1 MAGLLRTYSKK
12 DNFMMNV
19 MPFVYGWGAAIV
31 IVGAM
36 FKIMH
41 WPGAGPMLV
50 VGLSTEAVIFFLSV
64 FESKHE
70 EPWLEDWIKAYPQMN
85 PKTNP
90 TPVEGKKGG
99 ATAKDLNTMLADANI
114 NQDVVNKLGQG
125 FQQLTGTVSKMS
137 EIGDA
142 TVATKEYVT
151 NVKAATT
158 SITEMN
164 KSYAVTVGA
173 MNEMANATKDAKE
186 YHGQVQNITK
196 NLGALNAVYEMELQ
210 DANNHL
216 KAMNKFYAN
225 LTNAMQTMSEANK
238 DTQQL
243 KDEMGKL
250 AKNLTTLNTIYGGMV
265 AAMKS

>member
-1 MAGLLRTYSKK
+1 MAELRTYSGK
-12 DNFMMNV
+12 DKFMRNV
-19 MPFVYGWGAAIV
+19 MPFIYGWGAAIV

-50 VGLSTEAVIFFLSV
+50 VGLSTEAVIFMLSV
-64 FESKHE
+64 FEAKHE
-70 EPWLEDWIKAYPQMN
+70 EPYLEDWVKVYPQMLGAS
-85 PKTNP
+85 
-90 TPVEGKKGG
+90 PVADTKKSG
-99 ATAKDLNTMLADANI
+99 ANAKDLNTMLADANI

-125 FQQLTGTVSKMS
+125 FQSLTTTVAKMNDIS
-137 EIGDA
+137 DA
-142 TVATKEYVT
+142 TVATKDYVT

-164 KSYAVTVGA
+164 KSYSVTVGA

-216 KAMNKFYAN
+216 KSMNKFYSN
-225 LTNAMQTMSEANK
+225 LTNAMQTMAEANK

-250 AKNLTTLNTIYGGMV
+250 AKNLTTLNSIYGGMV
-265 AAMKS
+265 AAMKG

>member
-1 MAGLLRTYSKK
+1 MAQLKTYSKQE
-12 DNFMMNV
+12 NFFRTF
-19 MPFVYGWGAAIV
+19 MPFIYGWGASVV

-50 VGLSTEAVIFFLSV
+50 IGLSTEAVIFFLSV
-64 FESKHE
+64 FEAKHDDTHF
-70 EPWLEDWIKAYPQMN
+70 EDWVKVYPQMLN
-85 PKTNP
+85 ATPEP
-90 TPVEGKKGG
+90 TKKGG
-99 ATAKDLNTMLADANI
+99 ASPKDLAAMMADANI
-114 NQDVVNKLGQG
+114 SQDVVNKLGQG

-142 TVATKEYVT
+142 TVATKEYVS
-151 NVKAATT
+151 NVKAAST

-164 KSYAVTVGA
+164 KSYSVTVSA

-186 YHGQVQNITK
+186 YHAQVQNITK

-225 LTNAMQTMSEANK
+225 LSNAMQTMSEANK

-250 AKNLTTLNTIYGGMV
+250 AKNLTTLNSIYGGMV
-265 AAMKS
+265 AAMKA